1 MAPDPYRL
9 PRSVIPRRYDIEL
22 APDLG
27 GARFS
32 GRVRVELEV
41 AERVDRVVLNAAEL
55 DVESCTLDGVP
66 VSFTLDEGLERLEI
80 LPSTSLAAGS
90 AVLEVVFTG
99 TLNDRL
105 RGFYRS
111 TYVDDRGIERVIAP
125 TQMQSTDCR
134 RAFPCWDE
142 PDFKAIFGISL
153 KVEEGLVAISNAPE
167 HSSTTLADGRRLVRF
182 EDTMVMSTYLVAMV
196 VGPLAVTD
204 PVDVDGT
211 PIRIVHIPGKESLTG
226 FGMDAAVAGLR
237 FFERFYGIPYP
248 GRKID
253 LVALPDFAA
262 GAMENL
268 GCITFRESLL
278 LIDPN
283 TSTQVEQQRV
293 VDVITHE
300 LAHMW
305 FGDLVTMRWWN
316 GIWLNEAFATFMEVD
331 ATDTYRPDWKRWTNF
346 ALERAAAFEVDSL
359 ASTRAVEFEVRS
371 PQDAEGMFDVLT
383 YQKGGALLRMLQQ
396 YLGPERFRDGIRR
409 YLDLHSYSNTET
421 SDLWDAI
428 EATTGDPVRRI
439 MDSWIWQPGF
449 PLITASLEGGELVLT
464 QSRFG
469 YTETAQSDP
478 TMWLVPVRVS
488 EVQAG
493 NSTTVLLEGRSTR
506 LPLAG
511 PSAVI
516 VNSGGHGFFRVAYDR
531 ALRERITPD
540 VLDSL
545 ETIDRFN
552 LVADAW
558 ASVIAGRLAALD
570 FLALAESFGNET
582 DLAVWQAIDA
592 GLRGCDRLVDDS
604 SRPEF
609 ARRVRALTAPAL
621 GRLGWERTQS
631 EDQLTSQLRGLL
643 VQMLGVRG
651 ADPDTIVRC
660 ADLFTRGLADPAAV
674 DPEVFAAAL
683 AVSAAQA
690 RPEHYDACLAAFR
703 AAATPQD
710 AVRFLYALADFDDAD
725 LVART
730 VAFSLT
736 GEVKTQN
743 APFVIGRAIANRVN
757 GRVAW
762 DLLRQHWA
770 DANERFPT
778 NTIVR
783 MVDPVK
789 TLDQDQDV
797 RLAAAFFAEN
807 PIPQGAKTLA
817 QILERQ
823 AVNAAL
829 QSRERLR
836 FSEALQRR

>member
-9 PRSVIPRRYDIEL
+9 PRSARPNRYDVEL
-22 APDLG
+22 VPDL
-27 GARFS
+27 AAATFS
-32 GRVRVELEV
+32 GRVRILLDIDESVEHL
-41 AERVDRVVLNAAEL
+41 VLNAAEL
-55 DVESCTLDGVP
+55 EIQSCSVNGSAA
-66 VSFTLDEGLERLEI
+66 SFSLDEALERLEVTPAVP
-80 LPSTSLAAGS
+80 LLAGS
-90 AVLEVVFTG
+90 ASLEIAFTG
-99 TLNDRL
+99 ILNDRL

-111 TYVDDRGIERVIAP
+111 TYVGEDGTERVIAT

-142 PDFKAIFGISL
+142 PDFKAVFGITLVVDNSL
-153 KVEEGLVAISNAPE
+153 LAISNAPE
-167 HSSTTLADGRRLVRF
+167 QSSTLDGGGRRVVRF

-196 VGPLAVTD
+196 VGPLSATA

-211 PIRIVHIPGKESLTG
+211 PVRIVHIPGKESLTP

-278 LIDPN
+278 LIDPA

-396 YLGPERFRDGIRR
+396 YLGPERFRDGIRH
-409 YLDLHSYSNTET
+409 YLSLHAYANTET
-421 SDLWDAI
+421 GDLWDAI
-428 EATTGDPVRRI
+428 EAVTGDPVRRI

-449 PLITASLEGGELVLT
+449 PLVSAALDGADLVL
-464 QSRFG
+464 QQNRFG
-469 YTETAQSDP
+469 YTDAARHDNTR
-478 TMWLVPVRVS
+478 WLVPVRVL
-488 EVQAG
+488 EVDTG
-493 NSTTVLLEGRSTR
+493 ESRTVLLSESTTR
-506 LPLAG
+506 LPLSG
-511 PSAVI
+511 SGAVI
-516 VNSGGHGFFRVAYDR
+516 VNSGGHGYFRVSYDDT
-531 ALRERITPD
+531 LRMRITPRT
-540 VLDSL
+540 LSGL

-558 ASVIAGRLAALD
+558 AAVIAGRLAAVD
-570 FLALAESFGNET
+570 FLALADSFRDET
-582 DLAVWQAIDA
+582 DLAVWQALDA
-592 GLRGCDRLVDDS
+592 GIRGCDRLVDDAA
-604 SRPEF
+604 RPALA
-609 ARRVRALTAPAL
+609 ARIRELVAPAL
-621 GRLGWERTQS
+621 GRLGWQRS
-631 EDQLTSQLRGLL
+631 PDEDQLTSQLRGLL
-643 VQMLGVRG
+643 VQMLGARG
-651 ADPDTIVRC
+651 GERETIDRCIALFDQGLNDPSS
-660 ADLFTRGLADPAAV
+660 V
-674 DPEVFAAAL
+674 DPELFAAAI
-683 AVSAAQA
+683 AVVAA
-690 RPEHYDACLAAFR
+690 RPQHEHYEACLRAFGS
-703 AAATPQD
+703 ASTPQD
-710 AVRFLYALADFDDAD
+710 AVRFLYALADFDDAA
-725 LVART
+725 LVKRT
-730 VAFSLT
+730 VEFAFSS
-736 GEVKTQN
+736 EVKTQN
-743 APFVIGRAIANRVN
+743 APFVIGRCIANRAH
-757 GRVAW
+757 GREAW
-762 DLLRQHWA
+762 AMLRDRW
-770 DANERFPT
+770 DTANERFPT

-783 MVDPVK
+783 MVDTVK
-789 TLDQDQDV
+789 TLDRDADV
-797 RLAAAFFAEN
+797 REAETFFAAH

-823 AVNAAL
+823 RVNAVLRA
-829 QSRERLR
+829 REERRL
-836 FSEALQRR
+836 SEALQPR